1 MPTSFLSEHSAE
13 FILVPQLIRILSDSY
28 RSITPFYFWAGR
40 EGSSISKGCDAGE
53 LMQVVA
59 VYARRPKISSYGD
72 SQITVKFN
80 AVLSEKAYEF
90 NRVGIPVL
98 AGVPRVTSI
107 MDFRLGAQCSWF
119 EILSDGSPTDI
130 EGVLDMDNES
140 SIKMPTNNSVRGP
153 LSETE
158 VNRLVIQNCKQM
170 RWPEAIDFIRTV
182 RASRPRNFEYGS
194 YIARMF
200 GGYKPFFFMLR
211 QPII

>member
-13 FILVPQLIRILSDSY
+13 FILVPELIHILSDSY
-28 RSITPFYFWAGR
+28 QCIAPFYFWAGR
-40 EGSSISKGCDAGE
+40 EGSLISKGCDTGE
-53 LMQVVA
+53 LMKVVA

-80 AVLSEKAYEF
+80 AVLSEKAFEF

-107 MDFRLGAQCSWF
+107 MDFRLGAKCSWF
-119 EILSDGSPTDI
+119 EMLSDDKPIDL
-130 EGVLDMDNES
+130 EGILDMENEN
-140 SIKMPTNNSVRGP
+140 SIKMPVNNSVRGP
-153 LSETE
+153 LSKSEI
-158 VNRLVIQNCKQM
+158 NNIVIQKCKQM
-170 RWPEAIDFIRTV
+170 SWLEAIDLIRNV
-182 RASRPRNFEYGS
+182 RAMRPRNFGYSS

-200 GGYKPFFFMLR
+200 GGYKPFFLILR